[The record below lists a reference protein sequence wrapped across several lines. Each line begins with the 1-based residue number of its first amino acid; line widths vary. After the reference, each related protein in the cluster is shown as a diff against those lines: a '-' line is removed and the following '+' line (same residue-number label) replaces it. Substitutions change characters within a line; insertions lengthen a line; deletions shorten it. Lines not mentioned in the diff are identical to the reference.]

1 MEIYR
6 LKPKNNIL
14 IVDEKGFREMERL
27 ADMNKKDIE
36 ARANEKY
43 LNYIRKN
50 GVYMNLRINDVET
63 ILRHKVLFDEEN
75 YDERGYPTS
84 VQENVKYIVVDS
96 IMDYVDKTFEDKVK
110 ECQNIVC
117 SNFNKHKQTYENK
130 IKFWKSL
137 FVITFFLLLVE
148 CVSHFIN

>member
-96 IMDYVDKTFEDKVK
+96 IMDYVDKTFEDRVK
-110 ECQNIVC
+110 ECQDIVY
-117 SNFNKHKQTYENK
+117 SNFNKHKHTYENK

-137 FVITFFLLLVE
+137 FVIMFFLLLVE